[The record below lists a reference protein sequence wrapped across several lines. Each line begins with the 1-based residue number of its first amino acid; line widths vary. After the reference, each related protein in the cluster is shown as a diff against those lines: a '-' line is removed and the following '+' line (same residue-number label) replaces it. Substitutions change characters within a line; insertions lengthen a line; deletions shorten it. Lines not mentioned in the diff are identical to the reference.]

1 MKRMHRL
8 ILLLCLTLLAP
19 RAAWA
24 AGDLTWSQFMLPAT
38 IDGQPHQLDTLL
50 VAPNGPGPFPVALI
64 AHGVPR
70 KPEEMPTSSPFAG
83 AVRAEAFA
91 RNGYAAY
98 VVMRRGFGRS
108 TGTFSESNVGCDN
121 ADYQRAARG
130 SSADL
135 KAALQAIRQRPEA
148 DGSTMIVAGLSGGGF
163 GALAL
168 AAADPPPGLRAVI
181 NFAGGRGS
189 LEDKQCAK
197 DRIIDAFAGFGRN
210 GGLPSLWIYAENDK
224 YFPPPLARRFFDAF
238 TGAGGRGVWAPTP
251 AEGEDGHGMSSR
263 RSGVELWLPAV
274 ERFLANNRLPVKR
287 GAGMAVAAHLDAEPP
302 LSLGNKGPEGWAK
315 YLNAPPYSAFA
326 ASADGRFWGYATGR
340 RSDDEAQQAAL
351 GFCKSD
357 CRVIAVNGRP
367 SLR

>member
-1 MKRMHRL
+1 MKRMRQLMLLFCL
-8 ILLLCLTLLAP
+8 ILPAP

-24 AGDLTWSQFMLPAT
+24 AGELTWSQFMLPAT

-50 VAPNGPGPFPVALI
+50 VAPSGPGPFPVALI

-70 KPEEMPTSSPFAG
+70 KLEDMPTSTPLAG

-108 TGTFSESNVGCDN
+108 TGAFSESNVGCDN

-130 SSADL
+130 SAADL

-163 GALAL
+163 GGLAL
-168 AAADPPPGLRAVI
+168 AADPPPGLRAVV

-189 LEDKQCAK
+189 REDKQCAE

-210 GGLPSLWIYAENDK
+210 GKLPSLWIYAENDK
-224 YFPPPLARRFFDAF
+224 YFPPPLARRFFEAF

-251 AEGEDGHGMSSR
+251 ADGEDGHGMSSR

-274 ERFLANNRLPVKR
+274 ERFLADNRLPVKR
-287 GAGMAVAAHLDAEPP
+287 GAGMAAAAHLDAEPP

-340 RSDDEAQQAAL
+340 RSDDEAQRDAL